1 MAYLLGLVLP
11 VAIQLLFIFI
21 VIAMNTG
28 NGSWVGLGVYLL
40 GLLVVPA
47 TALANF
53 FYIRA
58 RRQLPLFQLT
68 TRCFMLAMI
77 VPVLVVVLLLVG

>member
-11 VAIQLLFIFI
+11 VAVQLLIILI
-21 VIAMNTG
+21 VIVMNTG

-40 GLLVVPA
+40 GIFVVPA

-58 RRQLPLFQLT
+58 HRQLALFQLT

-77 VPVLVVVLLLVG
+77 VPVLVVILLLVG